1 MRKMV
6 SGFVGVRAI
15 SGTHDVFLA
24 IDMRE
29 ADAKGMMGFAIQRT
43 DLTEIETIWLRG
55 NKTFPSIR
63 PSTGLED
70 ASSHEHL

>member
-15 SGTHDVFLA
+15 SGTHVVFLA
-24 IDMRE
+24 FDMNE
-29 ADAKGMMGFAIQRT
+29 ADAKGLMGFAIQRT
-43 DLTEIETIWLRG
+43 DLTENETIWLRG
-55 NKTFPSIR
+55 NKAFTSIR

-70 ASSHEHL
+70 ANSHEHL